1 MYLGN
6 DYLKEFI
13 IGGGL
18 QTASHK
24 KSGGYRLDIV
34 HTPGIN
40 RAWFDYEKILEA
52 PNGDGTNYAVFRL
65 VGTEIYKFAVHI
77 KNARSAKRGELAFDL
92 VSGKYLHVH
101 FKIGG
106 YSSLDSKYLHYLEH
120 LDPTIKIST
129 NYGSN
134 AYTGLNKG
142 AHVPGTSNSNPL
154 SMAIPKETIDFV
166 RIFLPEFNQ
175 GANLTHPTD
184 AGLESW
190 IGVSGIK
197 EFITEIQNYRIL
209 VGTLNDTIK
218 TLNASIGGLTTD
230 RNKYR
235 EMANNSAQEIIGYL
249 GDITKLKDDLKEL
262 NETLVEKNR
271 LLLEQEQQMNNFGEY
286 KKQVNQLDVQ
296 KTSTIKTLNQR
307 IIDISKA
314 YERCLDE
321 KQGGFEDYK
330 KVLIKLYRS
339 IKALFFKHI
348 YESLRKLPEA
358 VSKIVKDKTG
368 RRT

>member
-6 DYLKEFI
+6 SYLKEFI

-52 PNGDGTNYAVFRL
+52 PNGDGTNYAVFKL
-65 VGTEIYKFAVHI
+65 TGTNIYKFAVHI
-77 KNARSAKRGELAFDL
+77 KNARSARRGEIAFDL
-92 VSGKYLHVH
+92 VNGKYLHVH

-129 NYGSN
+129 NYGSS

-142 AHVPGTSNSNPL
+142 EHIPGTSNYNPP
-154 SMAIPKETIDFV
+154 SMAMPKETIDFV
-166 RIFLPEFNQ
+166 REFLPEFNQ
-175 GANLTHPTD
+175 SANLAHPTD

-197 EFITEIQNYRIL
+197 EFITEIRNFRIL
-209 VGTLNDTIK
+209 ANTLNETIA
-218 TLNASIGGLTTD
+218 TLNASIGGITKD

-235 EMANNSAQEIIGYL
+235 EMANNSAEEITGYL
-249 GDITKLKDDLKEL
+249 GDITKLREDLKEL
-262 NETLVEKNR
+262 NDTLVEKNR
-271 LLLEQEQQMNNFGEY
+271 LLLEQEQQMNNFDEY
-286 KKQVNQLDVQ
+286 KKQANQLDAQ

-307 IIDISKA
+307 ITDISKA
-314 YERCLDE
+314 YENCLKS

-330 KVLIKLYRS
+330 KVLIKLYNG
-339 IKALFFKHI
+339 IKDLFFKHI
-348 YESLRKLPEA
+348 YESLRKLPKA
-358 VSKIVKDKTG
+358 VSKVVKDKIG